1 METSIIQLI
10 RKKAGSIIEP
20 QILKTGRVL
29 EVRTWSPATMI
40 EIDLHLPHV
49 NMYQWQQ
56 IPYVKFR
63 VDNLTYRDYTP
74 TGWDAE
80 TSTCTVFIN
89 AAHSGAGSIWAKQL
103 RRNDTI
109 QYLKVGSIHQG
120 ADRTSAI
127 VALGDESSIGH
138 LLALQQ
144 ITLPGTKFSGAV
156 LMDDTQHREFF
167 NKDLKSPIRPIARS
181 EMYGHHTLMSWINT
195 QHYDFRET
203 VFYLIGNNVMVSQLH
218 KLLNQEDIPS
228 GNIKSQSFWQ

>member
-1 METSIIQLI
+1 METSIIQQI

-56 IPYVKFR
+56 IPYIKFR

-74 TGWDAE
+74 SGWDAE

-89 AAHSGAGSIWAKQL
+89 TAHSGAGSRWAKQL
-103 RRNDTI
+103 RRDDTI
-109 QYLKVGSIHQG
+109 QYLKIGSTHQG
-120 ADRTSAI
+120 ADPTSAI
-127 VALGDESSIGH
+127 AALGDEASIGH

-144 ITLPGTKFSGAV
+144 IALPGTEFSGAV

-167 NKDLKSPIRPIARS
+167 NKDLKSPIQPIARS
-181 EMYGHHTLMSWINT
+181 EMYGHHTLMRWVNT
-195 QHYDFRET
+195 QQYDFRQT
-203 VFYLIGNNVMVSQLH
+203 VFYLIGNNFMVSQLR
-218 KLLNQEDIPS
+218 KLLKQEGIPLR
-228 GNIKSQSFWQ
+228 NIKSECIWQ